1 MVYNDFM
8 DPVVLV
14 FNTHECRN
22 WLLGPVQQK
31 IKILFVSVEVRTAR
45 GSAGDLRLTVSAL
58 PSKVMLVC
66 LPGPRALVLSL
77 AGKVVRKLTTWLRF
91 F

>member
-8 DPVVLV
+8 DPVVLA
-14 FNTHECRN
+14 FNTRECRR

-31 IKILFVSVEVRTAR
+31 IQILFVSVEVRTAR
-45 GSAGDLRLTVSAL
+45 GSAGDPCLTVSAL
-58 PSKVMLVC
+58 PSKVMLVS
-66 LPGPRALVLSL
+66 LPVPGALVLSL
-77 AGKVVRKLTTWLRF
+77 ASKVRKLTTWLRF